1 MDKKTYRTYALAM
14 LELVIC
20 SLNNEKPKKSFLKHL
35 NLDELF
41 TVCQEHILTA
51 CAAYA
56 LESAGIKDR
65 QFTQAKE
72 KALRKN
78 ILLDVERN
86 RIFSRFEKE
95 KIRYMPLKGS
105 VIKNWYPKLGMR
117 QMSDNDILYD
127 AKYREKV
134 REIMLDSGFSCE
146 HFGRGNDDA
155 YFKPPVCNFEMHNEL
170 FNELNNE
177 KFNRY
182 YLDIEKML
190 IKDEDNGYG
199 YHFSNEDFYI
209 YITAHE
215 HKHFVS
221 GGTGVRCLA
230 DRYIILK
237 KYGKSLNWE
246 YILKELK
253 KLGIADYEHQ
263 SRKLALK
270 IFKRQELTEKEQK
283 LLNYHIFSGTYGNI
297 ENKVKNGI
305 KNYGKGS
312 KTKYILRRI
321 FPPMQQIKVR
331 DNFFYRHKWLIPVL
345 LVYRPFRGL
354 FTKRKKIMN
363 ELKYIFRT

>member
-1 MDKKTYRTYALAM
+1 MDKKTYRVNALAM

-20 SLNNEKPKKSFLKHL
+20 SLNSEKPKEEFLKK
-35 NLDELF
+35 LDFDKLF
-41 TVCQEHILTA
+41 IVCQEHILTA

-56 LESAGIKDR
+56 LESAGIKNE

-105 VIKNWYPKLGMR
+105 IIKSWYPKPGMR

-146 HFGRGNDDA
+146 HFGKGNDDA

-170 FNELNNE
+170 FNALDNA

-182 YLDIEKML
+182 YLDIEKRL
-190 IKDEDNGYG
+190 VKDENNAYG
-199 YHFSNEDFYI
+199 YHFGIEDFYI
-209 YITAHE
+209 YVTAHE
-215 HKHFVS
+215 YRHFVS
-221 GGTGVRCLA
+221 GGVGVRYLA

-237 KYGKSLNWE
+237 KYGKSMNWK
-246 YILKELK
+246 YMAKELK
-253 KLGIADYEHQ
+253 KLKIADYEQQ
-263 SRKLALK
+263 SRKLAVKL
-270 IFKRQELTEKEQK
+270 FRRQELGEKEKK
-283 LLNYHIFSGTYGNI
+283 LLNYHIFSGTYGNT
-297 ENKVKNGI
+297 ENKVRNGI
-305 KNYGKGS
+305 RNYGKGS
-312 KTKYILRRI
+312 KAKYILRRI
-321 FPPMQQIKVR
+321 FPPMQQIKVW

-354 FTKRKKIMN
+354 FRKRKKIMN
-363 ELKYIFRT
+363 ELKYLFRT